1 MSNSPRILIYGASGY
16 TGKLIAECLSQRDMP
31 FYFAGRSKDTLETSL
46 AIVEE
51 RLGRKAPA
59 TIVQAANTREELL
72 PWFDKVEVVI
82 NVAGPFM
89 QLAWP
94 VVETCLEANCHYLDT
109 TGEQDFVIAVRDQYG
124 KAFAEKNLLLSP
136 ANSYMWCAGALAAE
150 VALETEGVDSLDLT
164 YQIND
169 ALPSQ
174 ASTKSFLRMVNNPQY
189 LLKNN
194 EMIEWQG
201 DRHYTINVPHLSQ
214 PALAL
219 PWSGGC
225 EPVWYEHDER
235 VRNCKVLTA
244 FGDEIIES
252 VVGIIHR
259 FNKESVGMNQAQ
271 KEELTNQFGDEMT
284 PAEPPKDSP
293 DIHRTVITCIGQGR
307 QVTTVFPLSLN
318 APYTFTGEICAEA
331 SERLLNGELKAVG
344 FQSAAG
350 AFGHRELIEKFHKLG
365 YMNNPWL

>member
-16 TGKLIAECLSQRDMP
+16 TGKLVAECLAQRDMP
-31 FYFAGRSKDTLETSL
+31 FYFAGRSQDKLEASL

-59 TIVQAANTREELL
+59 TIVQAANNREELL

-194 EMIEWQG
+194 EMIESVS
-201 DRHYTINVPHLSQ
+201 YTHLT
-214 PALAL
+214 L
-219 PWSGGC
+219 P
-225 EPVWYEHDER
+225 
-235 VRNCKVLTA
+235 
-244 FGDEIIES
+244 
-252 VVGIIHR
+252 
-259 FNKESVGMNQAQ
+259 
-271 KEELTNQFGDEMT
+271 TN
-284 PAEPPKDSP
+284 
-293 DIHRTVITCIGQGR
+293 
-307 QVTTVFPLSLN
+307 
-318 APYTFTGEICAEA
+318 
-331 SERLLNGELKAVG
+331 
-344 FQSAAG
+344 
-350 AFGHRELIEKFHKLG
+350 REV
-365 YMNNPWL
+365 